1 MKGQHLGELE
11 ELVLLAV
18 CICHTNA
25 YGVSIRS
32 EIRSQTGRS
41 ISLSAIHATLQRLED
56 KGILS
61 SDVGGAIAERGGRRK
76 RLFSPTNYGMAQ
88 LKDRRNERAALWNQ
102 IPEAVLS

>member
-1 MKGQHLGELE
+1 MKGHHLGELE

-25 YGVSIRS
+25 YGVSVRS
-32 EIRSQTGRS
+32 EIRNQTGRT

-61 SDVGGAIAERGGRRK
+61 SEEGGATSERGGRRK
-76 RLFSPTNYGMAQ
+76 RLFTPTGYGLAR
-88 LKDRRNERAALWNQ
+88 LKERRDERTALWNL
-102 IPEAVLS
+102 IPEAIRS